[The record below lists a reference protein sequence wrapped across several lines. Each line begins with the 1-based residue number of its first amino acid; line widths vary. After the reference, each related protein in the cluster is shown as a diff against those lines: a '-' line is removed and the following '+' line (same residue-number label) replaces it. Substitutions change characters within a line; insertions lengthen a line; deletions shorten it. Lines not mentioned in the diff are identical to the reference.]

1 MPAKGKSAEERL
13 KERDEYIPKSV
24 RTGTPLFVDH
34 AKGHKIVDVDGK
46 EYFDL
51 TGGIGVLNTGHLPD
65 AVTEAVRAQLDKY
78 LHLCFMVV
86 NYDPYIELSKRL
98 RPTLPFQR
106 GKTAFFNSGAEAVE
120 NAVKISRAVTKRP
133 NVITF
138 QNSFHGRTL
147 LTLTMTGKYEPY
159 KVDFEPFVPHVYQ
172 VPFAYCYRCPLKLS
186 YPECGVACLQ
196 YVEDLFRA
204 EAPADKTAC
213 IVAEPVQGEGGFV
226 VPPKEYWEGLRKITK
241 DHGILFVD
249 DEVQAG
255 MGRTGKFWAT
265 DHFGVTPDLITMA
278 KALGGGLPLS
288 GVAGPAG
295 LMDIPV
301 PGSIGGT
308 FGGNPLACVAA
319 IANLDLIRK
328 SLSNALELGKVIERR
343 FKEMAEDHEWIG
355 DIRGL
360 GAMRAIE
367 LVKDRETK
375 APAKDETGVI
385 IAEARGRG
393 GLFLSAGWYGNVIRL
408 LPPLNMPKAAVVD
421 GLDILDAS
429 FTAVEK
435 KAA

>member
-1 MPAKGKSAEERL
+1 MPKQGGSAEERVR
-13 KERDEYIPKSV
+13 ERDEYIPKSV
-24 RTGTPLFVDH
+24 RTGTPIFVDH

-46 EYFDL
+46 EFLDF

-65 AVTEAVRAQLDKY
+65 AVTEAVRAQLDRY

-86 NYDPYIELSKRL
+86 NYEPYIELSKRL
-98 RPTLPFQR
+98 RPILPFER

-133 NVITF
+133 NVISF

-147 LTLTMTGKYEPY
+147 LTLTMTGKYHPY

-186 YPECGVACLQ
+186 YPECGVACLDFI
-196 YVEDLFRA
+196 EDLFRA
-204 EAPADKTAC
+204 ESPAEKTAC

-226 VPPKEYWEGLRKITK
+226 VPPKEWWAGVRKICT

-255 MGRTGKFWAT
+255 LGRTGKWWAT
-265 DHFGVTPDLITMA
+265 EHLGATPDLITSA

-288 GVAGPAG
+288 AVSGPAAT
-295 LMDIPV
+295 MDIPV

-319 IANLDLIRK
+319 IANLDLIRQ
-328 SLSNALELGKVIERR
+328 SMANAVELGELIEKR
-343 FKEMAEDHEWIG
+343 FRAMAEDHEWIG
-355 DIRGL
+355 DVRGL

-367 LVKDRETK
+367 LVKDRKTKEPATAET
-375 APAKDETGVI
+375 AAI
-385 IAEARGRG
+385 IAQARDRG
-393 GLFLSAGWYGNVIRL
+393 VLLLSAGWLNNVIRL
-408 LPPLNMPKAAVVD
+408 LPPLNMPVGAVEE
-421 GLDILDAS
+421 GLDALDACIAS
-429 FTAVEK
+429 AEQR
-435 KAA
+435 A

>member
-1 MPAKGKSAEERL
+1 MPKKGASVEERVQ
-13 KERDEYIPKSV
+13 ERDEYVPKSV
-24 RTGTPLFVDH
+24 RTGTPIFVDH
-34 AKGHKIVDVDGK
+34 AKGHKIVDADGK
-46 EYFDL
+46 EFLDF

-86 NYDPYIELSKRL
+86 NYEPYIELSKRL
-98 RPTLPFQR
+98 RPILPFER

-133 NVITF
+133 NVISF

-147 LTLTMTGKYEPY
+147 LTLTMTGKYHPY
-159 KVDFEPFVPHVYQ
+159 KVNFEPFVPHVYQ

-186 YPECGVACLQ
+186 YPECGVACLDFI
-196 YVEDLFRA
+196 EDLFRA
-204 EAPADKTAC
+204 ESPAEKTAC

-226 VPPKEYWEGLRKITK
+226 VPPKEWWAGVRKICT

-255 MGRTGKFWAT
+255 LGRTGKWWAT
-265 DHFGVTPDLITMA
+265 EHLGATPDLITSA

-288 GVAGPAG
+288 AVSGPAAT
-295 LMDIPV
+295 MDIPV

-319 IANLDLIRK
+319 IANLDLIRQ
-328 SLSNALELGKVIERR
+328 SMANAVELGELIEKR
-343 FKEMAEDHEWIG
+343 FRAMAEDHEWIG
-355 DIRGL
+355 DVRGL

-367 LVKDRETK
+367 LVKDRRTKEPATAET
-375 APAKDETGVI
+375 AAI
-385 IAEARGRG
+385 IAQARDRG
-393 GLFLSAGWYGNVIRL
+393 VLLLSAGWLNNVIRL
-408 LPPLNMPKAAVVD
+408 LPPLNMPVGAVEE
-421 GLDILDAS
+421 GLDALDACIAS
-429 FTAVEK
+429 AEQR
-435 KAA
+435 A

>member
-1 MPAKGKSAEERL
+1 MPPKGKSAEERL
-13 KERDEYIPKSV
+13 RERDEYIPKSV
-24 RTGTPLFVDH
+24 RTGTPVFVDH
-34 AKGHKIVDVDGK
+34 AKGAKIVDVDGK
-46 EYFDL
+46 EFLDF

-65 AVTEAVRAQLDKY
+65 AVTEAIRAQLDKY

-86 NYDPYIELSKRL
+86 NYEPYIELSKRL
-98 RPTLPFQR
+98 RPTLPFER

-133 NVITF
+133 NVISF

-147 LTLTMTGKYEPY
+147 LTLTMTGKYKPY
-159 KVDFEPFVPHVYQ
+159 KTNFEPFVPHVYQ

-186 YPECGVACLQ
+186 YPDCGVACLDLI
-196 YVEDLFRA
+196 EDVFRA
-204 EAPADKTAC
+204 ESPADKTAC

-226 VPPKEYWEGLRKITK
+226 VPPREWWAGVRKICS

-255 MGRTGKFWAT
+255 LGRTGTWWAT
-265 DHFGVTPDLITMA
+265 EHLGARPDLITSA

-288 GVAGPAG
+288 AVSGPAEI
-295 LMDIPV
+295 MDIPA

-319 IANLDLIRK
+319 IANLDLIRR
-328 SLSNALELGKVIERR
+328 SMANAVELGKLIEKR
-343 FKEMAEDHEWIG
+343 FRAMAEEHAWIG

-367 LVKDRETK
+367 LVKDRKTK
-375 APAKDETGVI
+375 APLTDEIGLIVK
-385 IAEARGRG
+385 EARERG
-393 GLFLSAGWYGNVIRL
+393 GLFLSAGWHGNVIRL
-408 LPPLNMPKAAVVD
+408 LPPLDMSKADAEA

-429 FTAVEK
+429 IGAV
-435 KAA
+435 ARAS

>member
-1 MPAKGKSAEERL
+1 MPKQGGSAEERVR
-13 KERDEYIPKSV
+13 ERDEYIPKSV
-24 RTGTPLFVDH
+24 RTGTPIFVDH

-46 EYFDL
+46 EFLDF

-65 AVTEAVRAQLDKY
+65 AVTEAVRAQLDRY

-86 NYDPYIELSKRL
+86 NYEPYIELSKRL
-98 RPTLPFQR
+98 RPILPFER

-133 NVITF
+133 NVISF

-147 LTLTMTGKYEPY
+147 LTLTMTGKYHPY
-159 KVDFEPFVPHVYQ
+159 KVNFEPFVPHVYQ

-186 YPECGVACLQ
+186 YPECGVACLDFI
-196 YVEDLFRA
+196 EDLFRA
-204 EAPADKTAC
+204 ESPADKTAC

-226 VPPKEYWEGLRKITK
+226 VPPKEWWAGVRKICT

-255 MGRTGKFWAT
+255 LGRTGKWWAT
-265 DHFGVTPDLITMA
+265 EHLGATPDLITSA

-288 GVAGPAG
+288 AVSGPAAT
-295 LMDIPV
+295 MDIPV

-319 IANLDLIRK
+319 IANLDLIRQ
-328 SLSNALELGKVIERR
+328 SMANAVELGELIEKR
-343 FKEMAEDHEWIG
+343 FRAMAEDHEWIG
-355 DIRGL
+355 DVRGL

-367 LVKDRETK
+367 LVKDRKTKEPATAET
-375 APAKDETGVI
+375 AAI
-385 IAEARGRG
+385 IAQARDRG
-393 GLFLSAGWYGNVIRL
+393 VLLLSAGWLNNVIRL
-408 LPPLNMPKAAVVD
+408 LPPLNMPVGAVEE
-421 GLDILDAS
+421 GLDVLDACIAS
-429 FTAVEK
+429 AEQR
-435 KAA
+435 A

>member
-1 MPAKGKSAEERL
+1 MPKKGASVEERVR
-13 KERDEYIPKSV
+13 ERDEYIPKSV
-24 RTGTPLFVDH
+24 RTGTPIFVDH
-34 AKGHKIVDVDGK
+34 ARGHKIVDVDGK
-46 EYFDL
+46 EFLDF

-86 NYDPYIELSKRL
+86 NYEPYIELSKRL
-98 RPTLPFQR
+98 RPILPFER

-133 NVITF
+133 NVISF

-147 LTLTMTGKYEPY
+147 LTLTMTGKYHPY
-159 KVDFEPFVPHVYQ
+159 KVNFEPFVPHVYQ

-186 YPECGVACLQ
+186 YPDCGVACLDFI
-196 YVEDLFRA
+196 EDVFRA
-204 EAPADKTAC
+204 ESPADKTAC

-226 VPPKEYWEGLRKITK
+226 VPPKEWWAGVRKICS

-255 MGRTGKFWAT
+255 LGRTGRWWAT
-265 DHFGVTPDLITMA
+265 EHFGVTPDLISSA
-278 KALGGGLPLS
+278 KALGAGLPLS
-288 GVAGPAG
+288 AVSGPAD

-328 SLSNALELGKVIERR
+328 SMANAVELGRLIEKR
-343 FKEMAEDHEWIG
+343 FRAMAEDHEWIG

-367 LVKDRETK
+367 LVEDRRTK
-375 APAKDETGVI
+375 TPLKDEVPAI
-385 IAEARGRG
+385 IKEARDRG

-408 LPPLNMPKAAVVD
+408 LPSLNMPKEALD
-421 GLDILDAS
+421 EGLDVLDAS
-429 FTAVEK
+429 LRTVERK
-435 KAA
+435 T

>member
-1 MPAKGKSAEERL
+1 MPPKGKSAEERL
-13 KERDEYIPKSV
+13 RERDEYIPKSV
-24 RTGTPLFVDH
+24 RTGTPIFVDH
-34 AKGHKIVDVDGK
+34 ARGHKIVDVDGK
-46 EYFDL
+46 EFLDF

-86 NYDPYIELSKRL
+86 NYEPYIELSKRL
-98 RPTLPFQR
+98 RPTLPFER

-133 NVITF
+133 NVISF

-147 LTLTMTGKYEPY
+147 LTLTMTGKYRPY

-186 YPECGVACLQ
+186 YPDCGVACLDLI
-196 YVEDLFRA
+196 EDVFRA
-204 EAPADKTAC
+204 ESPADKTAC

-226 VPPKEYWEGLRKITK
+226 VPPKDWWAGVRKICS

-255 MGRTGKFWAT
+255 LGRTGKWWAT
-265 DHFGVTPDLITMA
+265 EHLGAVPDLITSA

-288 GVAGPAG
+288 AVSGPADI
-295 LMDIPV
+295 MDVPV

-319 IANLDLIRK
+319 IANLDLIRR
-328 SLSNALELGKVIERR
+328 SMANAVDLGKLIEKR
-343 FKEMAEDHEWIG
+343 FRAMAEDHEWIG

-367 LVKDRETK
+367 LVKDRKTK
-375 APAKDETGVI
+375 APATDETAAI
-385 IAEARGRG
+385 IAQARDRG
-393 GLFLSAGWYGNVIRL
+393 VLLLSAGWLNNVIRL
-408 LPPLNMPKAAVVD
+408 LPPLNMPVAAVEE
-421 GLDILDAS
+421 GLDALDACIAS
-429 FTAVEK
+429 VEK
-435 KAA
+435 RA

>member
-1 MPAKGKSAEERL
+1 MAKKGPSVEERI
-13 KERDEYIPKSV
+13 KDRDEYIPKSV
-24 RTGTPLFVDH
+24 KMGTPIFVDH

-46 EYFDL
+46 EYIDF

-86 NYDPYIELSKRL
+86 NYEPYIELSKRL
-98 RPTLPFQR
+98 RPILPFER

-133 NVITF
+133 GVISF

-147 LTLTMTGKYEPY
+147 LTLSMTGKYHPY
-159 KVDFEPFVPHVYQ
+159 KVNFEPFVPHVYQ

-186 YPECGVACLQ
+186 YPDCGVACLDLI
-196 YVEDLFRA
+196 EDVFRA
-204 EAPADKTAC
+204 ESPADKTAC

-226 VPPKEYWEGLRKITK
+226 VPPKEWWQGVRKICS

-255 MGRTGKFWAT
+255 LGRTGKWWAT
-265 DHFGVTPDLITMA
+265 EHFGVTPDLITSA

-288 GVAGPAG
+288 AVSGPAD

-319 IANLDLIRK
+319 IANLDLIEK
-328 SLSNALELGKVIERR
+328 SMANAVELGKIIEKR
-343 FKEMAEDHEWIG
+343 FREMAEDHAWIG
-355 DIRGL
+355 DLRGL

-367 LVKDRETK
+367 LVRDRKTK
-375 APAKDETGVI
+375 EPLKDEVGAI
-385 IAEARGRG
+385 IKEARDRG
-393 GLFLSAGWYGNVIRL
+393 GLFLSAGWYNNVIRL
-408 LPPLNMPKAAVVD
+408 LPSLNMPVDAVHE
-421 GLDILDAS
+421 GLDILDESIA
-429 FTAVEK
+429 AVEK
-435 KAA
+435 RA